1 MAIIEEISELLQKGK
16 VKNVK
21 ALVQQAVDEGY
32 DPRVILN
39 DGLLSGMSVV
49 GGRFKREEIFVPD
62 VLISARAMNVGLA
75 ILEPLLVEVGNES
88 VGKVVLGTVK
98 GDLHDIGKNLVAMMF
113 KGAGFEVVDLGVDV
127 TAETFVEKAEEVGA
141 DVIGMSALLSTTMGN
156 MKETIEL
163 LKEKGLRE
171 KYIVMIGGAP
181 ITQEF
186 ADEIGADYYTPD
198 AASAA
203 ETAKKC
209 VLEKYAS

>member
-1 MAIIEEISELLQKGK
+1 
-16 VKNVK
+16 
-21 ALVQQAVDEGY
+21 
-32 DPRVILN
+32 
-39 DGLLSGMSVV
+39 
-49 GGRFKREEIFVPD
+49 
-62 VLISARAMNVGLA
+62 MNVGLA